1 MKLHNVFR
9 LRIKMSVSFSKSSIK
24 LQFMLILKN
33 IFIFLTI
40 LRINNNSF
48 ASANQTIKK
57 ENEFNIIA
65 FADLGCL
72 SPLNNIKNI
81 VKLDPKFFLVVRDL
95 RYNKSYHH
103 RFTITLI
110 FDSTKIDY
118 FTIVEYCKLMIIYS
132 I

>member
-1 MKLHNVFR
+1 
-9 LRIKMSVSFSKSSIK
+9 MSVSFSKSSIK
-24 LQFMLILKN
+24 LQFMLTLNI

-57 ENEFNIIA
+57 ENEFNIIT
-65 FADLGCL
+65 FTDLRCVN
-72 SPLNNIKNI
+72 PLNNIKSI
-81 VKLDPKFFLVVRDL
+81 VKLYPKFFLVVRDL

-103 RFTITLI
+103 RFTMKLI
-110 FDSTKIDY
+110 FDSNKIDY
-118 FTIVEYCKLMIIYS
+118 FTIVEYCKFLIIYS

>member
-1 MKLHNVFR
+1 
-9 LRIKMSVSFSKSSIK
+9 
-24 LQFMLILKN
+24 MLTLI
-33 IFIFLTI
+33 ISIFLTI

-48 ASANQTIKK
+48 TSANQTIKK

-65 FADLGCL
+65 FADLGCV

-81 VKLDPKFFLVVRDL
+81 VNLDPKFVLVVRYL

-118 FTIVEYCKLMIIYS
+118 FTIVEYCTLMIIYS